1 MEINLERLHREL
13 SYKRQ
18 ARLQHLTE
26 AYNSFTGKEN
36 VLYHYTDYIAFNGIM
51 RDRELRVNN
60 VRNMN
65 DAAEMHLFIS
75 GIFRAVENQL
85 EQEKAEKKLDKF
97 KKLEEELSKKYFDYA
112 AYAACFS
119 TYRDD
124 ASQWERYANRGKGIC
139 LGIDRSILE
148 AMTGGAITLQKVY
161 YQDDV
166 ESHPLVK
173 KLHDLTLSEE
183 VFSENNPTL
192 KAALAECWRNSASF
206 KHPSFSSE
214 HEVRLVV
221 MPYVDKNFDVK
232 PRYHVAQDRIKKYYP
247 LDLDN
252 MCRKA
257 GSSLEGLIVEIIVG
271 PESTQSLPILR
282 DYLEDLSLPNL
293 AKRIFLSDCPLRS
306 KM

>member
-1 MEINLERLHREL
+1 MEINR
-13 SYKRQ
+13 
-18 ARLQHLTE
+18 
-26 AYNSFTGKEN
+26 KES
-36 VLYHYTDYIAFNGIM
+36 VLYQYTDYIAFNGIM

-85 EQEKAEKKLDKF
+85 EQEKAEKKLEKF

-124 ASQWERYANRGKGIC
+124 ASQWERYANRGKGVC

-183 VFSENNPTL
+183 VFSENNPIL

-221 MPYVDKNFDVK
+221 MPYDAESFDVK
-232 PRYHVAQDRIKKYYP
+232 PRFHVARDRIKKYYP

-282 DYLEDLSLPNL
+282 DYLNDLSLPKL
-293 AKRIFLSDCPLRS
+293 SKRIFLSDCPLRS